1 MMWGNKK
8 DQHQRTK
15 KGRVTYQRSDDEIDG
30 IARDA
35 ICNDQ
40 IGKKS
45 GQTGDQQLNGRG
57 GGGEREREGRKG
69 RNSQKIKS
77 DEKPGK
83 FSYQTVVTRT

>member
-1 MMWGNKK
+1 MMWGNEK

-45 GQTGDQQLNGRG
+45 GQTGDQQLKGK
-57 GGGEREREGRKG
+57 GGEGKG
-69 RNSQKIKS
+69 RTDKRIKCG
-77 DEKPGK
+77 EKPGK
-83 FSYQTVVTRT
+83 FSYLTVVTRT